1 MRSTILSLIAVVV
14 AAVVAAPGL
23 IQAQQPIRIGA
34 SIAITG
40 RDAVQGGY
48 DAHDVTL
55 WSGPQVATGARELQ
69 QSASMIARIFG
80 AELEAMNK
88 HIELADAG
96 YTFVVA
102 YCPSDLDTKR
112 LMNVAHRFRY
122 GLAQKYDR
130 FSITDL

>member
-1 MRSTILSLIAVVV
+1 
-14 AAVVAAPGL
+14 
-23 IQAQQPIRIGA
+23 
-34 SIAITG
+34 
-40 RDAVQGGY
+40 
-48 DAHDVTL
+48 
-55 WSGPQVATGARELQ
+55 
-69 QSASMIARIFG
+69 
-80 AELEAMNK
+80 MNK

-130 FSITDL
+130 FSIADL